1 MRNQLLLLLLLCFSI
16 NIYAKPEL
24 PKTFPVSYRERVER
38 TLKSAGEN
46 RGELVR
52 FLNEIPSGMLEGAA
66 FLVAYMPVGDA
77 QTLKANF
84 LLRNTL
90 LAFGTRAKY
99 PWGKTIPDSVFF
111 NDVLPYAVVD
121 EQREEWRL
129 FLTFRIEPLVRET
142 KSLLEAAFAVGEG
155 AKKTLSVRYSTSRP
169 KTNQSP
175 SETVMAGVATCTGL
189 SITLVAALR
198 SVGIPARMAGTF
210 RWLEGKNGGNH
221 NWVECWIDGK
231 WYCCELAPFVGF
243 DKGWFFKKIKPESKE
258 FIANHIFASSYR
270 ETGNRYPLV
279 WDGFFHSD
287 PVWQA
292 GLKSADASGATDI
305 PELDRKG
312 IRVHFLDSIKV
323 PSLEQPHI
331 EVNGIDVT
339 KHYIDLIEKKYFAE
353 RQANAGKMG
362 LSCVVV
368 EKEVTSKEAANR
380 IPCDIKVLDRNGQV
394 VGEGKTLT
402 NEHDINDHLIF
413 YLAKG
418 EYTIQYNGKKK
429 QVVLNTSELVQLAY

>member
-1 MRNQLLLLLLLCFSI
+1 MQIMRNPLLVLLVCFSI

-24 PKTFPVSYRERVER
+24 SKTFPVSYRERVER

-52 FLNEIPSGMLEGAA
+52 FLNEIPSAMLEGAA
-66 FLVAYMPVGDA
+66 FLVAYMPAVDA
-77 QTLKANF
+77 QTLNANF

-90 LAFGTRAKY
+90 LAYGTRARY

-142 KSLLEAAFAVGEG
+142 KSLQEAAFAVGEG
-155 AKKTLSVRYSTSRP
+155 AKKTLNVRYSTSRP

-175 SETVMAGVATCTGL
+175 SETMMAGVATCTGL
-189 SITLVAALR
+189 SITMVAALR

-243 DKGWFFKKIKPESKE
+243 D
-258 FIANHIFASSYR
+258 
-270 ETGNRYPLV
+270 
-279 WDGFFHSD
+279 
-287 PVWQA
+287 
-292 GLKSADASGATDI
+292 
-305 PELDRKG
+305 
-312 IRVHFLDSIKV
+312 
-323 PSLEQPHI
+323 
-331 EVNGIDVT
+331 
-339 KHYIDLIEKKYFAE
+339 
-353 RQANAGKMG
+353 
-362 LSCVVV
+362 
-368 EKEVTSKEAANR
+368 
-380 IPCDIKVLDRNGQV
+380 
-394 VGEGKTLT
+394 
-402 NEHDINDHLIF
+402 
-413 YLAKG
+413 
-418 EYTIQYNGKKK
+418 
-429 QVVLNTSELVQLAY
+429 